1 MGFVGKWTG
10 NETGMEFTSKIAL
23 CDAQIGVYQRLA
35 SSGSGSHTEIL
46 AENH

>member
-10 NETGMEFTSKIAL
+10 NETGMEFASKIVL
-23 CDAQIGVYQRLA
+23 CDPQIGIYQRLA
-35 SSGSGSHTEIL
+35 SSGSGSHAGIL